1 MPSAPSRPRLLTG
14 WEGWRSAPLISSRFR
29 KPAPPA
35 ADVVETADTVEV
47 VEGVRLCGVRLPV
60 SGRRIEQ
67 KFNEQAKCA
76 GPPPAGAACALRSRL
91 LPAHKTHRLHKPR
104 KRRLPSR
111 VKETDYRGA
120 IAALTRGTPACP
132 GARSPLAASPH
143 ALPTAT

>member
-1 MPSAPSRPRLLTG
+1 VPSAPSRPRLLTG

-76 GPPPAGAACALRSRL
+76 GPPPSAKTSGLQLVPPALCV
-91 LPAHKTHRLHKPR
+91 A
-104 KRRLPSR
+104 
-111 VKETDYRGA
+111 VY
-120 IAALTRGTPACP
+120 C
-132 GARSPLAASPH
+132 
-143 ALPTAT
+143 LPTRPIACTNRASGDYQVV